1 MKVVKEYEISFDE
14 TYVFLKDNI
23 PWRSATILLS
33 LEGFRVQMLCRRQVG
48 AIDELHPHPMGGG
61 KLKFLESYNISDVEE
76 GPLNSAD
83 QFADNTDSL
92 IRLVEPEITSTI
104 DMTPENTSLG
114 SDSLEM
120 DNDSLSSAKAGFDD
134 FLGEVRDSINTSI
147 NNGGNVVQ
155 SSLDTITSSIT
166 SIKEG
171 ASEAVDVEKS
181 IAKGASFVVYSYGP
195 AKDFLPPEIRSALN
209 LSEERVYIAI
219 EGLEKSLGLD
229 PNDPIVPFVLFL
241 GTSATLWGF
250 YRVWV
255 YGGYSGDLS
264 PQLILKLLPGKEDA
278 ILIDVR
284 PEARD
289 KKISNLAPS
298 LISLFLPLNLALN
311 LVDIVYMKVLRE
323 RDGIPDL
330 RRATRFRYA
339 IVTLPE
345 VDGPVRKLLKG
356 GRYLDDILI
365 AAVIR
370 NLKAVQH
377 QWPLRTQEIV
387 LVLPYAVQLLHHNL
401 LSVPCLNP
409 EAGTLSQIYQRPY
422 LVQGGFHSWVKQGIQ
437 AKKLKPETMLTI
449 LNEEAEAILED
460 IRPSPM
466 QTLRVGEDLTIYCHH
481 WPQSDVQNW
490 VLQAA
495 AKHES
500 QPSETEVPNPSP
512 ESVTPLNEKVDLSE
526 A

>member
-1 MKVVKEYEISFDE
+1 
-14 TYVFLKDNI
+14 
-23 PWRSATILLS
+23 
-33 LEGFRVQMLCRRQVG
+33 MLCRRQALLGMSNITHHQRISFKTQAIKSFYSNFIESFTFINDHSCPNELGNINCNFYKDWDSSVG

-76 GPLNSAD
+76 GPLNSTY

-104 DMTPENTSLG
+104 DMTPENPSLG

-120 DNDSLSSAKAGFDD
+120 DNNSLSSAKAGFDD

-171 ASEAVDVEKS
+171 ASEAVDGALSKFEGSQQKAIGTFVDVVRVAIIAVEES
-181 IAKGASFVVYSYGP
+181 IAKGASFVVYSSGL

-241 GTSATLWGF
+241 GTSATLWDF

-264 PQLILKLLPGKEDA
+264 PQLTLKLLLGKEDA

-284 PEARD
+284 PEAR
-289 KKISNLAPS
+289 
-298 LISLFLPLNLALN
+298 
-311 LVDIVYMKVLRE
+311 E
-323 RDGIPDL
+323 
-330 RRATRFRYA
+330 
-339 IVTLPE
+339 
-345 VDGPVRKLLKG
+345 
-356 GRYLDDILI
+356 
-365 AAVIR
+365 
-370 NLKAVQH
+370 
-377 QWPLRTQEIV
+377 
-387 LVLPYAVQLLHHNL
+387 
-401 LSVPCLNP
+401 
-409 EAGTLSQIYQRPY
+409 
-422 LVQGGFHSWVKQGIQ
+422 
-437 AKKLKPETMLTI
+437 
-449 LNEEAEAILED
+449 
-460 IRPSPM
+460 
-466 QTLRVGEDLTIYCHH
+466 
-481 WPQSDVQNW
+481 
-490 VLQAA
+490 
-495 AKHES
+495 
-500 QPSETEVPNPSP
+500 
-512 ESVTPLNEKVDLSE
+512 
-526 A
+526 

>member
-1 MKVVKEYEISFDE
+1 M
-14 TYVFLKDNI
+14 
-23 PWRSATILLS
+23 
-33 LEGFRVQMLCRRQVG
+33 
-48 AIDELHPHPMGGG
+48 DELHPHPMGRG

-92 IRLVEPEITSTI
+92 IRLVEPEITSII
-104 DMTPENTSLG
+104 DMTPENPSLG

-134 FLGEVRDSINTSI
+134 FLGEVRDSINTLV
-147 NNGGNVVQ
+147 NNGGNIMQ
-155 SSLDTITSSIT
+155 SPLDTITSSIT

-171 ASEAVDVEKS
+171 ALEAVNVALNTQKATGTSVDVLRVAIVAVEES
-181 IAKGASFVVYSYGP
+181 IAKGASFVVYSYGH
-195 AKDFLPPEIRSALN
+195 AKDLLPLEIRGALN
-209 LSEERVYIAI
+209 LSEEMVIKILRPIGATFQQVNIAI
-219 EGLEKSLGLD
+219 EGVEKSPGLD

-264 PQLILKLLPGKEDA
+264 PQLTLELLAGKEDA
-278 ILIDVR
+278 ILID
-284 PEARD
+284 
-289 KKISNLAPS
+289 
-298 LISLFLPLNLALN
+298 
-311 LVDIVYMKVLRE
+311 VLRE

-330 RRATRFRYA
+330 RRAAQFHYV

-356 GRYLDDILI
+356 GRDLDDILT

-387 LVLPYAVQLLHHNL
+387 LVLPYAAQLLHHNL

-409 EAGTLSQIYQRPY
+409 EAGTLSQIYQVIVMDADGSRSKGIARS
-422 LVQGGFHSWVKQGIQ
+422 LRKLWVKARI
-437 AKKLKPETMLTI
+437 
-449 LNEEAEAILED
+449 
-460 IRPSPM
+460 
-466 QTLRVGEDLTIYCHH
+466 
-481 WPQSDVQNW
+481 
-490 VLQAA
+490 
-495 AKHES
+495 
-500 QPSETEVPNPSP
+500 
-512 ESVTPLNEKVDLSE
+512 
-526 A
+526 